1 MLATY
6 VGMSLLLHSV
16 VTRLEIRSTDGAM
29 LRDWNLFVTVGSRIY
44 MVHYVD
50 EYNPPKSLV
59 HVQYTVCEI
68 VLFSV

>member
-16 VTRLEIRSTDGAM
+16 VTRLEIRSTDGAI
-29 LRDWNLFVTVGSRIY
+29 LRDWNLSVTVGSRIY

-50 EYNPPKSLV
+50 AYNPPKITGTR
-59 HVQYTVCEI
+59 TVYC
-68 VLFSV
+68 L